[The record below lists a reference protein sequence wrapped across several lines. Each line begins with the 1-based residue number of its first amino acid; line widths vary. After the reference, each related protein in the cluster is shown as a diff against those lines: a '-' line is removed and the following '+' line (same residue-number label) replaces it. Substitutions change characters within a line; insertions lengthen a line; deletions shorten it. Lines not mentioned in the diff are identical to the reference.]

1 VDTGTET
8 GDTEAVLTHER
19 AFDELFRAHHR
30 AILQA
35 AYHRLNN
42 VRDAEDA
49 AAEVFSVAWRQRANA
64 PAIYTLPWLYG
75 VLRNVVG
82 VEYRRRDRAR
92 VNGAAAATPA
102 ATLDEDSDDSAATA
116 EAAMAAADI
125 ARDVRRAVASL
136 HPNDRELIWMAYWED
151 LSRTEMAEIFGCSHA
166 AVRVRLLRAR
176 HRLKAAL
183 DAAMHSDADADPE
196 GRQKS

>member
-1 VDTGTET
+1 M
-8 GDTEAVLTHER
+8 VLTHER

-30 AILQA
+30 TILQA

-49 AAEVFSVAWRQRANA
+49 AAEVFSVAWRNRANA

-82 VEYRRRDRAR
+82 VEYRRRGRAGLR
-92 VNGAAAATPA
+92 DDQ
-102 ATLDEDSDDSAATA
+102 DERPSDDVLAPD
-116 EAAMAAADI
+116 AADD
-125 ARDVRRAVASL
+125 ARDLRRVVASL
-136 HPNDRELIWMAYWED
+136 HPADRELIWMAYWED
-151 LSRTEMAEIFGCSHA
+151 LARSEMAEILGCSQA

-176 HRLKAAL
+176 HRLKTAL
-183 DAAMHSDADADPE
+183 DAQNVDP
-196 GRQKS
+196 GPRQKP